1 MLVRFER
8 GDVRARFALF
18 VGVDGVG
25 MEWEFLMMER
35 LDWSHM
41 STIIT
46 SINRELVRSWLVS
59 QWIDGR
65 MRKVP

>member
-1 MLVRFER
+1 
-8 GDVRARFALF
+8 
-18 VGVDGVG
+18 